1 MRLNHNK
8 KRNTAF
14 LYEVLIKELSV
25 AAIKNDDGRKQKA
38 VKVLKEYFGKGKI
51 LDKELDIY
59 KSLHNLSDYE
69 EFTINKI
76 LFEAK
81 KQYILLDRRK
91 VYSIQSRLI
100 NEINRKFGKDS
111 WDIFVANFKDIATIN
126 QILNQKLNPKDQVL
140 LEEKLYSETRKKEE
154 VENQSIQKVDNLAV
168 KKFVERF
175 NDEYTE
181 KLNEGQKTLLSKYIT
196 SYQDDGAG
204 LKLYLYE
211 EIDRLK
217 AALKSNIEGSN
228 NKTTS
233 EKLNKVIE
241 KMKNYNTRSIDRG
254 FLSEVMTIQS
264 LVSELIKN
272 GN

>member
-25 AAIKNDDGRKQKA
+25 ASINKNTKKKQK
-38 VKVLKEYFGKGKI
+38 VLQLLKEYFGKNKI
-51 LDKELDIY
+51 LNQELEIY
-59 KSLHNLSDYE
+59 KSFYDLSDLDQI
-69 EFTINKI
+69 TIDKV

-81 KQYILLDRRK
+81 KQFFYLDKRK
-91 VYSIQSRLI
+91 VYSDQSKLI
-100 NEINRKFGKDS
+100 NEINKNFGKDS
-111 WDIFVANFKDIATIN
+111 WDIFVSNFKNIATIN

-140 LEEKLYSETRKKEE
+140 LEEKLHSAQYNRKADKQT
-154 VENQSIQKVDNLAV
+154 VQKVDNLTV

-181 KLNEGQKTLLSKYIT
+181 KLNEDQRNLLNRYIT
-196 SYQDDGAG
+196 SYQDGG
-204 LKLYLYE
+204 LEFKIYLYE

-217 AALKSNIEGSN
+217 NILKENV
-228 NKTTS
+228 TTVDKQTS
-233 EKLNKVIE
+233 DKLNKVIE
-241 KMKNYNTRSIDRG
+241 RVKNYSTRAIDKDL
-254 FLSEVMTIQS
+254 LSEVMTIQS
-264 LVSELIKN
+264 LIGELKNN

>member
-14 LYEVLIKELSV
+14 LYEVLIKELSA
-25 AAIKNDDGRKQKA
+25 AAINSDDRRKQQ
-38 VKVLKEYFGKGKI
+38 VVSVLKEYFGKGKI
-51 LDKELDIY
+51 LDRELDIY
-59 KSLHNLSDYE
+59 KSLDGLSDYE

-81 KQYILLDRRK
+81 KQYMLLDRRK
-91 VYSIQSRLI
+91 VYSVQSSLI

-111 WDIFVANFKDIATIN
+111 WNIFVSNFKNIATIN

-140 LEEKLYSETRKKEE
+140 LEEKLYSETKKKENY
-154 VENQSIQKVDNLAV
+154 ENQSLQKVDSLAV

-181 KLNEGQKTLLSKYIT
+181 KLNENQKTLLSKYIT
-196 SYQDDGAG
+196 SYQDDGAD
-204 LKLYLYE
+204 LKMFLYE

-217 AALKSNIEGSN
+217 FALKGNIKSSENSG
-228 NKTTS
+228 TS
-233 EKLNKVIE
+233 EKLNRVIE
-241 KMKNYNTRSIDRG
+241 KMENYNTRTIDRE

-264 LVSELIKN
+264 LVSELTNN